1 MIDTH
6 THIYTEEFDADRAEV
21 VARAKAA
28 GVQHLIL
35 PNIDVCSLDRVYATE
50 TAFVPY
56 CSVAI
61 GLHPTS
67 VTENY
72 KADLQRLHAEFLR
85 RKFCAVGEVGVDLYW
100 DASTKL
106 LQQRALA
113 TQVEWALTYDL
124 PLIIHSRAAFDETY
138 EVLSDY
144 SSPSLRGVFHC
155 FEGTAAQAA
164 KAMALGFS
172 IGVNGVVTFKKSAI
186 ADVLRSV
193 PLERVL
199 IETDAPYLA
208 PVPMRGKRNEPSFL
222 SAIVA
227 KIAEIYALDVEI
239 IKQKTQENA
248 QKLFR
253 LGDF

>member
-6 THIYTEEFDADRAEV
+6 THIYTEEFDNDRAAV

-35 PNIDVCSLDRVYATE
+35 PNIDVDSLERIYATE
-50 TAFVPY
+50 AEFAPY
-56 CSVAI
+56 CSLAM

-72 KADLQRLHAEFLR
+72 EADLQRLHAEFR
-85 RKFCAVGEVGVDLYW
+85 RHEFCAVGEVGIDLYW
-100 DASTKL
+100 DKSTKL
-106 LQQRALA
+106 LQQRAFA
-113 TQVEWALTYDL
+113 TQVEWALAYDL

-138 EVLSDY
+138 EVLSAFAER
-144 SSPSLRGVFHC
+144 SLRGVFHC
-155 FEGTAAQAA
+155 FEGTTAQAE

-172 IGVNGVVTFKKSAI
+172 IGVNGVVTFKKSSI

-222 SAIVA
+222 NAIVA
-227 KIAEIYALDVEI
+227 KIAEIYALDTEI
-239 IKQKTQENA
+239 IKQKTQKNA
-248 QKLFR
+248 EKLFR
-253 LGDF
+253 LENF